1 MLHTDGSLEETI
13 RWAAAVLAGALVVWH
28 LAGLFCCAALRR
40 GVRRHRLVAAARWAP
55 PLARRLVGVAGLAG
69 VASFTLVPVAA
80 HAATGPAE
88 EPFVRAPA
96 TGSSTA
102 IVAPSTTVPPPTAAA
117 PTAPAPTAPV
127 TTAPATP
134 APNPALAPSRPAART
149 HVVARGDNLWGI
161 ARAEVARVT
170 GHRAPRNA
178 EVAPYWERLI
188 AANRTTLRSGDPSL
202 IYPGEVVALPD

>member
-13 RWAAAVLAGALVVWH
+13 RWAAAVLAGALLVWH
-28 LAGLFCCAALRR
+28 LAGLVSCAALRR

-69 VASFTLVPVAA
+69 VASFTLVPVAV

-102 IVAPSTTVPPPTAAA
+102 TVAPPTTVAPPAT
-117 PTAPAPTAPV
+117 PAPTAPV

-149 HVVARGDNLWGI
+149 HVVARGDNLWRI

-170 GHRAPRNA
+170 GHHAPRDA
-178 EVAPYWERLI
+178 EVAPYWQRLI
-188 AANRTTLRSGDPSL
+188 TANRTTLRSGDPSL